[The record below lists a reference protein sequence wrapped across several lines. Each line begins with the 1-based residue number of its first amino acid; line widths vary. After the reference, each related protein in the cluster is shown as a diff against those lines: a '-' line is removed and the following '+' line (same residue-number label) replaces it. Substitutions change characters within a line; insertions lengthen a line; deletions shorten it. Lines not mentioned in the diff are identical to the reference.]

1 MKWVS
6 TARKRHGLGWLGIVA
21 VIALLRPAVPM
32 AQSPISTAAKAGDR
46 AAVRRLI
53 TGRANV
59 NQPAADGSTALLWAV
74 YNSDLEMTR
83 ALIAAGAKV
92 DLANRY
98 GVSPLLQ
105 ASRTGDMPIMEALL
119 TAGANPQLTHLD
131 GETPLMAASRAGRA
145 DAVRLL
151 LAKGADVNGV
161 DANQEQTALMWAAAE
176 GHTDVVNALLE
187 AGAKPNMKARTT
199 AITQRSHADHPTGGF
214 TAVMWAARNG
224 HEDTVRALA
233 KAGADLKATNGDNAT
248 ATMIAIANDRLDMAN
263 LLLDL
268 GADPNDGS
276 LYFAVDQ
283 HDGTTDMRARDG
295 GLLRWDHPNKTTT
308 MDLIKRLLAMGADPN
323 KAFQGQL
330 HSISMCCGDNHNASP
345 FFRAAVA
352 ADVEALKVLLPKSD
366 LKWMPPPP
374 PAGGRGGALGR
385 SAVMAAA
392 TGGRGASFGG
402 GPGFGRT
409 EKPVW
414 REAGSRVP
422 SEAVELLLKAGADP
436 DFQVVDD
443 GNTALHQAAQ
453 RNDLEMIKVLARN
466 GAKLDLYNWNG
477 QTPIAIA
484 EEAWDTER
492 KRVGPPPE
500 VLQAMNA
507 GTPIPEVKSALPTIA
522 LFRELLGWPPLAPT
536 ATAPATSTAAAAPA
550 TAP

>member
-1 MKWVS
+1 MKWLNTV
-6 TARKRHGLGWLGIVA
+6 RMRHGLGWLGIVA
-21 VIALLRPAVPM
+21 VMALLRPAVPE
-32 AQSPISTAAKAGDR
+32 AQSAISAAAKAKDR

-53 TGRANV
+53 AGRANV
-59 NQPAADGSTALLWAV
+59 NQPATDGSTALLWAA

-83 ALIAAGAKV
+83 SLIAAGAKV
-92 DLANRY
+92 DIANRY
-98 GVSPLLQ
+98 GIRPLLQ
-105 ASRTGDMPIMEALL
+105 ASRTGDMAIMEALL
-119 TAGANPQLTHLD
+119 AAGADPKLAAPE
-131 GETPLMAASRAGRA
+131 GETPLMASARAGRV

-161 DANQEQTALMWAAAE
+161 DANMDQTALMWAAAE
-176 GHTDVVNALLE
+176 GHTEVVSALLE
-187 AGAKPNMKARTT
+187 AGAKPNLKARLT

-214 TAVMWAARNG
+214 TALMWAARNG
-224 HEDTVRALA
+224 HEETVRTLV
-233 KAGADLKATNGDNAT
+233 KGGADLNAKNGDNAS
-248 ATMIAIANDRLDMAN
+248 ATIIAIANDRLDMAN

-295 GLLRWDHPNKTTT
+295 GLLRWDHPNKVTT

-352 ADVEALKVLLPKSD
+352 ADVEALKVLLPKA
-366 LKWMPPPP
+366 LKWMPSPP
-374 PAGGRGGALGR
+374 PAGGGRGGQLGR
-385 SAVMAAA
+385 SAVMVAA

-402 GPGFGRT
+402 GPGFTRLD
-409 EKPVW
+409 KPVW

-422 SEAVELLLKAGADP
+422 VEAVELLLKAGADAN
-436 DFQVVDD
+436 FQMDDD

-466 GAKLDLYNWNG
+466 GAKLDLYNWAG

-484 EEAWDTER
+484 EEAWETER

-522 LFRELLGWPPLAPT
+522 LFRELLGWPPLAPEAA
-536 ATAPATSTAAAAPA
+536 ATAPAGGGQQ
-550 TAP
+550 